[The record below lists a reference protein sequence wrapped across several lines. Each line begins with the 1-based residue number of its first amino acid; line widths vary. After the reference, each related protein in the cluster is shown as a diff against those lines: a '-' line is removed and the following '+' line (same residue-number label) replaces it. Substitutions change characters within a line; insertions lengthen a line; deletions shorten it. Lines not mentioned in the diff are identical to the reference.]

1 VPVPEMQITRNGT
14 IVESRRPPG
23 RGFSP
28 VDVEAAMR
36 IGKRFPLL
44 LALGFGLASPFA
56 QAQKQAHSEPSAAP
70 TQRPS
75 TNTSSNQP
83 ATAHQDNGTLNVFT
97 SRKPR
102 SSPKIVDTSV
112 WSPRVFANFSP
123 TEPRRGAS
131 PEFARKKPVKVT
143 IPPKN
148 HGPVG
153 TGGGASGG
161 GSGLYLLGG
170 EGGYVVPSDD
180 SVAQSA
186 GDQGPVE
193 DATTQDPGGEQDQ
206 TQPIEALDAKLS
218 ATESEQTA
226 ATPVQDEGEFTLVL
240 RDGSRVSAL
249 AFTHASDKIIYISP
263 DGDRRTLASVD
274 LDADATVRVNQE
286 RGTPLQL
293 PL

>member
-1 VPVPEMQITRNGT
+1 
-14 IVESRRPPG
+14 
-23 RGFSP
+23 
-28 VDVEAAMR
+28 MR
-36 IGKRFPLL
+36 IGKQFPLL
-44 LALGFGLASPFA
+44 LALGFVLASPFA
-56 QAQKQAHSEPSAAP
+56 QAQKQSHSEPSAAP
-70 TQRPS
+70 AQRPS
-75 TNTSSNQP
+75 PNPSSNQP
-83 ATAHQDNGTLNVFT
+83 ATVHQENGTLNAST
-97 SRKPR
+97 PRKPR
-102 SSPKIVDTSV
+102 SSPKTVDTSV

-123 TEPRRGAS
+123 SETHKGAS
-131 PEFARKKPVKVT
+131 PEFARKKPVKIT

-148 HGPVG
+148 HGPAG
-153 TGGGASGG
+153 TGGGGTSGA

-170 EGGYVVPSDD
+170 EGGIVVPSDD
-180 SVAQSA
+180 SVAQST

-193 DATTQDPGGEQDQ
+193 DATTQDSGGEQYQ
-206 TQPIEALDAKLS
+206 TEPLEAFYAKLS
-218 ATESEQTA
+218 GTESEQAA

-263 DGDRRTLASVD
+263 DGDRRTLASAD